1 MQRLWPSDRLLSAT
15 EFTQNFSFLLPDH
28 YSIADGAL
36 FIILIKPTFYLVVLC
51 LVPNGGIC
59 VLTQEQI
66 P

>member
-1 MQRLWPSDRLLSAT
+1 MLAGHTYSVQRGPIPDIRDRLA
-15 EFTQNFSFLLPDH
+15 LLPDH
-28 YSIADGAL
+28 YSIADGTL
-36 FIILIKPTFYLVVLC
+36 FIILIKMTLYLVVLC

>member
-1 MQRLWPSDRLLSAT
+1 MLTGHTYSVQRDIGDRLA
-15 EFTQNFSFLLPDH
+15 LLPDH
-28 YSIADGAL
+28 YSITDGAL
-36 FIILIKPTFYLVVLC
+36 FIILIKTTFYLVVLC